1 MVNKMYL
8 NYSLGSLGEIEGR
21 GIPSPRS
28 KKSEN
33 VGQAATLD
41 LPVSC
46 VVVDNLVSF
55 REALEAI

>member
-1 MVNKMYL
+1 MYL
-8 NYSLGSLGEIEGR
+8 NYSLGSLGEIEDR
-21 GIPSPRS
+21 GIPRS

>member
-1 MVNKMYL
+1 M
-8 NYSLGSLGEIEGR
+8 GEIEGR
-21 GIPSPRS
+21 GIPRS

-46 VVVDNLVSF
+46 VVVDNLFIDATDGNS
-55 REALEAI
+55 

>member
-8 NYSLGSLGEIEGR
+8 NYSLGSLGEIEDR
-21 GIPSPRS
+21 

-46 VVVDNLVSF
+46 VVVDNLFIDATDGNS
-55 REALEAI
+55 

>member
-8 NYSLGSLGEIEGR
+8 NYSLGSLGEIEDR
-21 GIPSPRS
+21 GIPRS

-46 VVVDNLVSF
+46 VVVDNLFIDATDGNS
-55 REALEAI
+55 

>member
-21 GIPSPRS
+21 GIPRS

-46 VVVDNLVSF
+46 VVVDNLFIDATDGNS
-55 REALEAI
+55 